1 MTVIDASSLAKYILR
16 EENWEEVRDHLLN
29 AYSNTLALAEVSNS
43 IWKHQILHEAVSRE
57 VAELMF
63 SALKKL
69 WEDVILFEPF
79 EKYLEDAFEISMKTK
94 ITFYDAVYLAQAKTH
109 GELLTSDEKQRRAA
123 EKIGVKVKYID

>member
-1 MTVIDASSLAKYILR
+1 
-16 EENWEEVRDHLLN
+16 
-29 AYSNTLALAEVSNS
+29 
-43 IWKHQILHEAVSRE
+43 
-57 VAELMF
+57 MF